1 MWPLSFP
8 EPKSRANT
16 LDRPQYHPPGGHWS
30 RRSFV
35 QAGGSTLLGLGMG
48 SLLKAAPSVLDQGFG
63 RAKSV
68 ILINLTGGLSHID
81 SLDPKPSAPEEIR
94 GEFKTI
100 STKHP
105 GIAICEH
112 LPKLAASLDRWALV
126 RSFSHGENGHL
137 PGTHRLLT
145 GVPMP
150 NQRQTDLD
158 NVLSR
163 RDWPCYGAAVSQIR
177 PRKDGI
183 PGGVTLPHALIEGPL
198 TWPGQHAGI
207 LGPHYD
213 PLLVSQ
219 DPNNPTFQMESLSMG
234 PGFDISRMENRKSL
248 LDLMDKNPDLKAHQ
262 GVAFDMLL
270 SGKVTQAFRLEMEP
284 DRNRERYGRN
294 MFGQSMLLARRLAQ
308 AGVPVIQA
316 NMGIVQSWDTH
327 TDNWGSLKNR
337 LLPWTEQ
344 GLTALEEDLASSG
357 LLDSTL
363 IVVMG
368 EFGRTPKIS
377 TLPGQ
382 TIAGR
387 DHWASCYSGML
398 AGAGI
403 KTGQV
408 IGKSDSKGAYPASQ
422 SYSPMDLGTTIYHAL
437 GIPMDATIADPLGR
451 NLNLMQGQ
459 IIEALYRG

>member
-1 MWPLSFP
+1 
-8 EPKSRANT
+8 
-16 LDRPQYHPPGGHWS
+16 
-30 RRSFV
+30 
-35 QAGGSTLLGLGMG
+35 
-48 SLLKAAPSVLDQGFG
+48 
-63 RAKSV
+63 
-68 ILINLTGGLSHID
+68 
-81 SLDPKPSAPEEIR
+81 
-94 GEFKTI
+94 
-100 STKHP
+100 
-105 GIAICEH
+105 
-112 LPKLAASLDRWALV
+112 
-126 RSFSHGENGHL
+126 
-137 PGTHRLLT
+137 
-145 GVPMP
+145 
-150 NQRQTDLD
+150 
-158 NVLSR
+158 
-163 RDWPCYGAAVSQIR
+163 
-177 PRKDGI
+177 
-183 PGGVTLPHALIEGPL
+183 
-198 TWPGQHAGI
+198 
-207 LGPHYD
+207 
-213 PLLVSQ
+213 
-219 DPNNPTFQMESLSMG
+219 MESLSMG
-234 PGFDISRMENRKSL
+234 PGFDVSRMETRRTL
-248 LDLMDKNPDLKAHQ
+248 LDQMDKNPDLKAHQ
-262 GVAFDMLL
+262 GVAFDLLL

-344 GLTALEEDLASSG
+344 GLTALEEDLASTG

-387 DHWASCYSGML
+387 DHWAACYSGLL

-408 IGKSDSKGAYPASQ
+408 IGKSDSRGAYPASQ
-422 SYSPMDLGTTIYHAL
+422 SYSPMDLGTTIYHSL
-437 GIPMDATIADPLGR
+437 GIPDDTSILDPLGR

-459 IIEALYRG
+459 VIEALYRG